1 MLDLKG
7 GGLSGDEP
15 RQRTSLDPDDW
26 QALRRQGHRML
37 DDMLDHLETLSEKP
51 VWQPAPSSARA
62 LFDAPLPVEPTE
74 LADVHAVFRDS
85 ILPYGSGNIHS
96 GFMGWVQGG
105 GTAAGMLA
113 EMLAGGLNANLGG
126 RDHMPI
132 EVERQIIRWTQQ
144 IFSFPDTAGGV
155 FLTGASQANFVAL
168 LLAKT
173 RKLGTGVREKGL
185 PREPRLTA
193 YASSEVH
200 GCVPRAVE
208 MSGIGGDHLR
218 RIPVNAA
225 GQIDIEALE
234 RAIIRDE
241 AEGHAPFL
249 LVGTAGTVNTGAVD
263 DLIALRR
270 IADAHDLHFHVDGAL
285 GALGILCDDLAHL
298 FTGIETCDS
307 LAFDFHKWGQVPYD
321 AGFLLVRDSAW
332 QRQTFASEAAYL
344 SRAASGL
351 AGGDW
356 WPCDYGPDL
365 SRGFRALKTWFT
377 LKAYGIKA
385 LGDSMAANCAL
396 ARALAHE
403 IERQP
408 ALQLLAPVAL
418 NIVCFAYVG
427 PAGHAPP
434 EINAR
439 IVEHLHAEG
448 RVAPSLTHIAGQPA
462 IRAAIVNHRT
472 RQTDIDA
479 LIEGVL
485 KLGSRQDLLPC

>member
-1 MLDLKG
+1 MLDLQG
-7 GGLSGDEP
+7 GGLSGEDP
-15 RQRTSLDPDDW
+15 RQRTSLDPDGW

-37 DDMLDHLETLSEKP
+37 DDMLDHLETLAEKP
-51 VWQPAPSSARA
+51 VWQPAPPSARA
-62 LFDAPLPVEPTE
+62 LFNAPLPIEPTE
-74 LADVHAVFRDS
+74 LTDVHATFRDNV
-85 ILPYGSGNIHS
+85 LPYGSGNIHS

-105 GTAAGMLA
+105 GTVVGMLA

-173 RKLGTGVREKGL
+173 RKLGTGVRAKGL
-185 PREPRLTA
+185 PGEPRLMA

-208 MSGIGGDHLR
+208 MSGIGSDHLR

-234 RAIIRDE
+234 RTIIRDKQ
-241 AEGHAPFL
+241 EGHAPFL

-298 FTGIETCDS
+298 FTGIESCDS

-344 SRAASGL
+344 SRAATGL

-377 LKAYGIKA
+377 LKTYGIKA
-385 LGDSMAANCAL
+385 LADSMAANCTL
-396 ARALAHE
+396 ARNLAHR
-403 IERQP
+403 IEQEPTLR
-408 ALQLLAPVAL
+408 LLAPVAL

-427 PAGHAPP
+427 PTGDAPA

-439 IVEHLHAEG
+439 IVEHFHAEG
-448 RVAPSLTHIAGQPA
+448 RVAPSLTHINGQPA

-479 LIEGVL
+479 LIQGVL

>member
-1 MLDLKG
+1 MLDLQG

-37 DDMLDHLETLSEKP
+37 DDMLDHLETLHEKP
-51 VWQPAPSSARA
+51 VWQPAPSSVRA
-62 LFDAPLPVEPTE
+62 LFDAPLPIEPTE
-74 LADVHAVFRDS
+74 LTDVHATFCDNV
-85 ILPYGSGNIHS
+85 LPYGSGNIHS

-105 GTAAGMLA
+105 GTVAGMLA

-173 RKLGTGVREKGL
+173 RKLGAGIRATGL
-185 PREPRLTA
+185 PGEPRLTA

-208 MSGIGGDHLR
+208 MSGIGSDHLR

-225 GQIDIEALE
+225 GQIDVEILE
-234 RAIIRDE
+234 RTILRDKR
-241 AEGHAPFL
+241 EGHAPFL

-298 FTGIETCDS
+298 FTGIESCDS

-377 LKAYGIKA
+377 LKTYGIKA
-385 LGDSMAANCAL
+385 LADSMAANCDL
-396 ARALAHE
+396 ARALAHSVE
-403 IERQP
+403 QEP
-408 ALQLLAPVAL
+408 ALRLLAPVAL

-427 PAGHAPP
+427 PTGDAPA

-439 IVEHLHAEG
+439 IIEHLHAEG
-448 RVAPSLTHIAGQPA
+448 RVAPSLTHINGQPA

-479 LIEGVL
+479 LIQGVMT
-485 KLGSRQDLLPC
+485 LGSRQDLPPC